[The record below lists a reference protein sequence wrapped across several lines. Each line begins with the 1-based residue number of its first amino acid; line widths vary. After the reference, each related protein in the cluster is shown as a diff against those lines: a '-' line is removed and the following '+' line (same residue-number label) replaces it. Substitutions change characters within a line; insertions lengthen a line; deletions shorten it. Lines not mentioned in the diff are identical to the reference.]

1 MINVP
6 ASDRFCA
13 SRQGAFITL
22 ASFLLSLLTGCGGA
36 YLAST
41 TQPSQRA
48 PLRLTAPE
56 REHLRAGMR
65 VYLESIEGITQALAD
80 NKMQAVAKSATRSGQ
95 SLMDES
101 AVAMVLKLP
110 PEFVAASIDT
120 HGKFEALAAN
130 AAAGAPKAQLLDDLG
145 QILSSCTACH
155 ATYRLSPE

>member
-1 MINVP
+1 MTL
-6 ASDRFCA
+6 AGDKFCA
-13 SRQGAFITL
+13 SRQAAVITT
-22 ASFLLSLLTGCGGA
+22 ASFVLTLLTGCGGA

-41 TQPSQRA
+41 SQASQRQ
-48 PLRLTAPE
+48 PLQLSASE

-65 VYLESIEGITQALAD
+65 TYLESVEGITQGLAE
-80 NKMQAVAKSATRSGQ
+80 NKMQAVAKSAKRSGQ
-95 SLMDES
+95 SLMDET

-110 PEFVAASIDT
+110 PAFVAASIDT
-120 HGKFEALAAN
+120 HGKFEALAAA